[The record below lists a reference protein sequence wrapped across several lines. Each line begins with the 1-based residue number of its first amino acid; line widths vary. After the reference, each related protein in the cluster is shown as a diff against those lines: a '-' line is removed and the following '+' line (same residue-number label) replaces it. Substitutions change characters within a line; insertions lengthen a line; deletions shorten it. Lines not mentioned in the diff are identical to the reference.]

1 MTMERKMMTRIEV
14 KMLGSK
20 ELRILRSMIREE
32 LDFRAEI
39 GQELEDVRRKE
50 WLSAVEW
57 SAKVKK
63 EK

>member
-1 MTMERKMMTRIEV
+1 MTMERKIMTRIDV
-14 KMLGSK
+14 KRMASK
-20 ELRILRSMIREE
+20 ELRTLRTMIREE

>member
-1 MTMERKMMTRIEV
+1 MTMERKMMTRIDI

-20 ELRILRSMIREE
+20 ELRTLRSMIREE

-39 GQELEDVRRKE
+39 GQELEDVSRYKVIELHR
-50 WLSAVEW
+50 W
-57 SAKVKK
+57 SVRVKK

>member
-1 MTMERKMMTRIEV
+1 MTMERKIMTRIEV

-32 LDFRAEI
+32 LDFRADV

>member
-1 MTMERKMMTRIEV
+1 MTRIDV

-20 ELRILRSMIREE
+20 ELRILRTMIREE
-32 LDFRAEI
+32 LDFRADV

>member
-1 MTMERKMMTRIEV
+1 MTMERKMMTRIDI

-39 GQELEDVRRKE
+39 GQELEDVSRYKVIELHR
-50 WLSAVEW
+50 W
-57 SAKVKK
+57 SVRVKK

>member
-1 MTMERKMMTRIEV
+1 MTMERKMMTRIDI

-32 LDFRAEI
+32 LDFRADV

>member
-1 MTMERKMMTRIEV
+1 MTMVRKMMTRIDI

-20 ELRILRSMIREE
+20 ELRTLRSMIREE

-39 GQELEDVRRKE
+39 GQELEDVSRYKVIELHR
-50 WLSAVEW
+50 W
-57 SAKVKK
+57 SVRVKK

>member
-32 LDFRAEI
+32 LDFRADV